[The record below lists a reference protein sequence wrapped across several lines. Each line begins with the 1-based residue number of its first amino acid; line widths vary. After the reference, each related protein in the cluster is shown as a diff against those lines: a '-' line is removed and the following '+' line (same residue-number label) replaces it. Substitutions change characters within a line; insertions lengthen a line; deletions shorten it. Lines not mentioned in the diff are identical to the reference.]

1 MSLNLA
7 YRVEVLPTAEPTIS
21 VAAPAAQ
28 ETPKTAMQ
36 STLQEVQ
43 RSNLWFASP
52 LVAASFFGSTIAAA
66 QLAPSVQPPQFGPG
80 APPSVAA
87 PEAAGASQVLRQ
99 AAQAAS
105 MLNYTGTI
113 LYSRRGA
120 AETSRIV
127 HLFENGVEME
137 RITTL
142 DGPPFEV
149 VRTNEELTC
158 YLPESRLMWSEPRTG
173 RQGFPSLLPRQMS
186 TLAQHFSV
194 KKLEIERVAGHEA
207 QVWLFEPN
215 DEFRFW
221 HKLWTELKTGMWLRG
236 RVIDEKGN
244 TIEEITFTDI
254 KIGGKID
261 REQVKPTLASSISNW
276 RKERKLP
283 LSATKAETGWFA
295 RNAPAGFVKISE
307 TFMRSLPGR
316 TEPVSQLVYSD
327 GLTSVSVYA
336 ATVSPGQPISE
347 GASVQGAHQIFARQV
362 GDSLVTA
369 FGDARPGTVKA
380 IASSMNKK

>member
-1 MSLNLA
+1 MSVNQVSM
-7 YRVEVLPTAEPTIS
+7 VEVLPITVPTAQTAVQTIS
-21 VAAPAAQ
+21 
-28 ETPKTAMQ
+28 
-36 STLQEVQ
+36 
-43 RSNLWFASP
+43 RSNLWLTSP
-52 LVAASFFGSTIAAA
+52 LVAVSFMGSAMALAQPVPLGSSPPAAVVI
-66 QLAPSVQPPQFGPG
+66 PN
-80 APPSVAA
+80 
-87 PEAAGASQVLRQ
+87 PESAVTSQVLRQ

-158 YLPESRLMWSEPRTG
+158 YLPESRLMWSESRTG
-173 RQGFPSLLPRQMS
+173 RQGFPSLLPRQML
-186 TLAQHFSV
+186 TLAQHFTV

-261 REQVKPTLASSISNW
+261 REQVKPTLANSISNW

-283 LSATKAETGWFA
+283 LAAMKAETGWFA

-336 ATVSPGQPISE
+336 ATVSPGQSVTE
-347 GASVQGAHQIFARQV
+347 GASVQGAHQIFVRQV

-380 IASSMNKK
+380 IASSMFKK

>member
-1 MSLNLA
+1 MA
-7 YRVEVLPTAEPTIS
+7 EVLSSLP
-21 VAAPAAQ
+21 
-28 ETPKTAMQ
+28 
-36 STLQEVQ
+36 
-43 RSNLWFASP
+43 RSRVWYGPP
-52 LVAASFFGSTIAAA
+52 LVAASFLGSTFAFAQSPGFGPNAPASATAVSAPAAA
-66 QLAPSVQPPQFGPG
+66 PAQH
-80 APPSVAA
+80 
-87 PEAAGASQVLRQ
+87 AAGQVLQQ

-127 HLFENGVEME
+127 HLFENGIEME

-158 YLPESRLMWSEPRTG
+158 YLPESRLIWTEPRSG
-173 RQGFPSLLPRQMS
+173 RQAFPSLLPRQMTS
-186 TLAQHFSV
+186 LAQHFTV

-244 TIEEITFTDI
+244 TIEEITFTDV

-261 REQVKPTLASSISNW
+261 RELVKPTLANSISNW
-276 RKERKLP
+276 RKEKKLP
-283 LSATKAETGWFA
+283 FSVTKADTGWFA
-295 RNAPAGFVKISE
+295 RNMPAGFVKVSE
-307 TFMRSLPGR
+307 SFMRSLPGR
-316 TEPVSQLVYSD
+316 TEPVSQLVFSD

-336 ATVSPGQPISE
+336 AAVNPSDPIVT
-347 GASVQGAHQIFARQV
+347 GPSVQGAHQIFARQM
-362 GDSLVTA
+362 GDNLITA
-369 FGDARPGTVKA
+369 FGDARPATVKA
-380 IASSMNKK
+380 IAASMNKR

>member
-1 MSLNLA
+1 MA
-7 YRVEVLPTAEPTIS
+7 EVVSP
-21 VAAPAAQ
+21 VF
-28 ETPKTAMQ
+28 
-36 STLQEVQ
+36 
-43 RSNLWFASP
+43 RSSLWFASP
-52 LVAASFFGSTIAAA
+52 LVAASFFGASLAYAQSTQLGPAPTAAVSS
-66 QLAPSVQPPQFGPG
+66 PVPDTS
-80 APPSVAA
+80 
-87 PEAAGASQVLRQ
+87 GASQVLRQ

-173 RQGFPSLLPRQMS
+173 RQGFPSLLPRQMA
-186 TLAQHFSV
+186 TLAQHFTV

-207 QVWLFEPN
+207 QVWMFEPT

-261 REQVKPTLASSISNW
+261 REQVKPTLAAGVTNW

-283 LSATKAETGWFA
+283 LSALRADTGWLA
-295 RNAPAGFVKISE
+295 RNVPAGFVKISE

-316 TEPVSQLVYSD
+316 TDPVSQLVFSD

-336 ATVSPGQPISE
+336 ATVNPAEQVAE
-347 GASVQGAHQIFARQV
+347 GASVQGTHQIFARRV
-362 GDSLVTA
+362 GDSLITA
-369 FGDARPGTVKA
+369 FGDARPSAVKA
-380 IASSMNKK
+380 IASSMSKR